1 MKLLSVS
8 TPDGYS
14 LAAKVNTGIVIFSEV
29 KPLLLKHKA
38 TLPLTLQE
46 AFASDDSF
54 VKLESQA
61 EAILNDPDIGPY
73 LHPEAEVSLGQLFIP
88 RNILCVGLN
97 YKDHVE
103 ESKIAL
109 PTQPVFFAK
118 WVNAASAPNAPIILP
133 PDTKEVDY
141 EAELAVVIG
150 RRCRDVSA
158 ENALEYIAG
167 YTCMNDV
174 SARDFQRGDGQWV
187 RAKSQDTFGPFGPY
201 LVTKSDIP
209 DPQALPI
216 RCSVNGRILQ
226 NSNTSKMIFGVREL
240 IEFIS
245 RGVTLHPG
253 DIIST
258 GTPHGVG
265 FAHTPPVFLQDG
277 DEVAV
282 AIDGIG
288 RLVNPVE
295 AMQHGPCP
303 SRLKAG

>member
-8 TPDGYS
+8 TPDRFL
-14 LAAKVNTGIVIFSEV
+14 LAAKVNTGVVVFSQA

-38 TLPLTLQE
+38 TLPLTLDE
-46 AFASDDSF
+46 AFSSDDGF
-54 VKLESQA
+54 TKLESQA
-61 EAILNDPDIGPY
+61 ETILNDPEIKQY
-73 LHPEAEVSLGQLFIP
+73 IRPEGEISPGQLFTP

-97 YKDHVE
+97 YKDHAE

-118 WVNAASAPNAPIILP
+118 WVNAASGPNASIVLP

-141 EAELAVVIG
+141 EAELAVVIS
-150 RRCRDVSA
+150 RPCRSVST
-158 ENALEYIAG
+158 EHALDYVAG

-201 LVTKSDIP
+201 LVTKSDLP
-209 DPQALPI
+209 DPQILPI

-226 NSNTSKMIFGVREL
+226 NSNTAKMIFGVREL
-240 IEFIS
+240 IAFIS

-265 FAHTPPVFLQDG
+265 FAHTPPVFLDAG
-277 DEVAV
+277 DEVV
-282 AIDGIG
+282 VEIDGIG
-288 RLVNPVE
+288 RLVNPVK
-295 AMQHGPCP
+295 AM
-303 SRLKAG
+303 